1 MSASLSGSG
10 TEGNFPADLRDT
22 QVLLFFALF
31 VAFPFSMI
39 VVLVGALCAGVIA
52 AIWFHAVSR
61 PVRDVHVLQMVIE
74 PDAKRELTK
83 KTG

>member
-1 MSASLSGSG
+1 
-10 TEGNFPADLRDT
+10 
-22 QVLLFFALF
+22 
-31 VAFPFSMI
+31 MI
-39 VVLVGALCAGVIA
+39 VVLGGALCAGVIA
-52 AIWFHAVSR
+52 AIWFHAVAR

>member
-1 MSASLSGSG
+1 
-10 TEGNFPADLRDT
+10 
-22 QVLLFFALF
+22 
-31 VAFPFSMI
+31 MI